1 MMSKKM
7 NDLYAHLHARL
18 DAVGKHLKGA
28 MAQLQSGSKETE
40 AEIRAKLDAAK
51 AKVAETKVDAE
62 AARVRLQELA
72 EAKKAE
78 VEEQVREWKA
88 KHQKDKLKKRAERA
102 EKYAETCVELA
113 LASAA
118 EAEEA
123 ILDALVARMDA
134 DNP

>member
-1 MMSKKM
+1 MSKKM
-7 NDLYAHLHARL
+7 SDLYANLHVRL
-18 DAVGKHLKGA
+18 DTVGKHLKGA

-51 AKVAETKVDAE
+51 TKVAQTKADAE
-62 AARVRLQELA
+62 ATKVRLQELA

-78 VEEQVREWKA
+78 VKEQVTEWKA
-88 KHQKDKLKKRAERA
+88 KHQKDKLEKRADRA
-102 EKYAETCVELA
+102 EKYAEVCVELA

-123 ILDALVARMDA
+123 ILDALAARMDA
-134 DNP
+134 DNT